1 MSITALKIR
10 GQAERDAA
18 HLPGLLLRAQ
28 HLANGVLLGEHGR
41 RRPGSGDDFWQYR
54 PLYDGESHR
63 MIDWRQSARGDDHFV
78 RQHELKSAQTAQ
90 LWVDQSASMRF
101 SGDPTR
107 ATKSDQARVVAL
119 ALSILLLR
127 VGERVGLSDGTL
139 APSSGARQIQHLSNR
154 FETDTTQDYTPP
166 EAGALLPNANV
177 VFISD
182 FLAPIEPVIAAVGY
196 ATDRKATGVLL
207 QVLDPVEMQF
217 PFTGRTIFQSIG
229 GSLHHESLK
238 ASDLK
243 GGYLDRL
250 ETRRAALRDLCQRTG
265 WQYHCHITDHTAQ
278 SALLWL
284 YHALGDG
291 ARQP

>member
-1 MSITALKIR
+1 MSISAHDIR
-10 GQAERDAA
+10 NIAECDAA
-18 HLPGLLLRAQ
+18 QLPGLLLRSQ

-78 RQHELKSAQTAQ
+78 RQHELKNAQTAQ

-101 SGDPTR
+101 TGHAGRT
-107 ATKSDQARVVAL
+107 TKSDRTRVIAL

-127 VGERVGLSDGTL
+127 KGERVGLSDGTL
-139 APSSGARQIQHLSNR
+139 APRRGAQQVQHLSDR
-154 FETDTTQDYTPP
+154 LEVDDIQDYAAP
-166 EAGALLPNANV
+166 AIGALKPNARV

-182 FLAPIEPVIAAVGY
+182 FMAPIEPVTTAVGR
-196 ATDRKATGVLL
+196 ATDRNATGVLL
-207 QVLDPVEMQF
+207 QVLDPIELQF
-217 PFTGRTIFQSIG
+217 PFSGRTIFESLG
-229 GSLHHESLK
+229 GKLRHESLK

-243 GGYLDRL
+243 ADYVERI
-250 ETRRAALRDLCQRTG
+250 ETRCSALRDLCQRTG
-265 WQYHCHITDHTAQ
+265 WQYHRHMTDRAAQ

-291 ARQP
+291 TQRS